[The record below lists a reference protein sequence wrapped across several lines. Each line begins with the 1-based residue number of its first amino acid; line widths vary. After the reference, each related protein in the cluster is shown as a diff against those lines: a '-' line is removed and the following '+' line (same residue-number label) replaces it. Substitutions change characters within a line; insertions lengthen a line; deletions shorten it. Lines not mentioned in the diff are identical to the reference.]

1 MNLLSSFRAQ
11 MVFFVAAMVLLIT
24 IALQVINQRLERRIT
39 ISAEEQFNEVNR
51 AIDIALN
58 SFPSGKYLDEL
69 VEAEGLAVTPNDTI
83 HYITVVNESRT
94 VIDSINRQ
102 DIDSQLR
109 PDIAAL
115 PLMRRNDPKV
125 AASNRESKIEFPVQT
140 DKGTRTVIVVVS
152 LQRLSQAVN
161 EVGRLRLIVTAVI
174 GVLSLLIAAYFSS
187 RFTRPVTELARA
199 AQRVTDGDL
208 EFQVNAVQRN
218 EVGTLSR
225 TFNEMIVELRR
236 NRDLEDQLQ
245 RAERSAVV
253 GRLASGIAHEIRNP
267 LNFMNLSIDHL
278 QSRFIAPPRSNQE
291 AEAVRNEAA
300 SILGLIKD
308 EIRRLNRLVS
318 DFLSYGRPAKLKVR
332 EINARSVVEEV
343 VGLVHTQAEQQ
354 GVQIHLQA
362 PPDNEALFEADA
374 EQIKTCFSNLIIN
387 AVQAMPEGGELRIA
401 VINHGATLQFEF
413 QDTGHGIEA
422 NPIEQ
427 IFEPYYSTKET
438 GIGLGLPLTKKL
450 IEDHGGEIK
459 VSSELDKGTTFVVT
473 LPRQAIQKSIN
484 ADANAATSVVE

>member
-24 IALQVINQRLERRIT
+24 MALQFINQRLERRIT
-39 ISAEEQFNEVNR
+39 ISAAEQFNEVNR

-69 VEAEGLAVTPNDTI
+69 VSSEGLAVTPNNTI
-83 HYITVVNESRT
+83 HYITVVNENHE

-115 PLMRRNDPKV
+115 PLMRRNDPK
-125 AASNRESKIEFPVQT
+125 ASGSDQESKIEFPVQT

-152 LQRLSQAVN
+152 LQRLSQTVN
-161 EVGRLRLIVTAVI
+161 DVGRLRLLVTAVI
-174 GVLSLLIAAYFSS
+174 GLLSLLSTAYFSR

-208 EFQVNAVQRN
+208 DFQVQAAQRN
-218 EVGTLSR
+218 EVGILSR
-225 TFNEMIVELRR
+225 TFNEMIVGLRR

-253 GRLASGIAHEIRNP
+253 GRFASGIAHEIRNP

-278 QSRFIAPPRSNQE
+278 QARFIAPPRSNHE
-291 AEAVRNEAA
+291 AEAVRHEAA
-300 SILGLIKD
+300 KILGLIKD
-308 EIRRLNRLVS
+308 EIGRLNRLVS
-318 DFLSYGRPAKLKVR
+318 DFLSYGRPAKLKVKD
-332 EINARSVVEEV
+332 INARALLEEV
-343 VGLVHTQAEQQ
+343 IGLVHTQAEQQ
-354 GVQIHLQA
+354 GVKINLHVPTNGETHL
-362 PPDNEALFEADA
+362 EGDA
-374 EQIKTCFSNLIIN
+374 EQLKTCFSNLIIN
-387 AVQAMPEGGELRIA
+387 AVQAMPAGGELHIA
-401 VINHGATLQFEF
+401 VAPHDDVLRFEVR
-413 QDTGHGIEA
+413 DTGGGIEA
-422 NPIEQ
+422 NPLEQ

-450 IEDHGGEIK
+450 IEDHGGAIK
-459 VSSELDKGTTFVVT
+459 VSSELDQGTTFTVT
-473 LPRQAIQKSIN
+473 LPRQAVSK
-484 ADANAATSVVE
+484 ANDTHANSAASVIE

>member
-24 IALQVINQRLERRIT
+24 FALQFINQRLERRIT

-58 SFPSGKYLDEL
+58 SFPSGKYLYEL
-69 VEAEGLAVTPNDTI
+69 VQSEGLAVTPNHTI
-83 HYITVVNESRT
+83 HYITVLNENRD
-94 VIDSINRQ
+94 VIDSTNQQ

-115 PLMRRNDPKV
+115 PLMRRSDPKV
-125 AASNRESKIEFPVQT
+125 AGSDHERKIEFPVQT

-161 EVGRLRLIVTAVI
+161 DVGRLRLVVTAVI
-174 GVLSLLIAAYFSS
+174 GLLSLLITAFFSS

-208 EFQVNAVQRN
+208 EFQVNTAQSN
-218 EVGTLSR
+218 EVGSLSC
-225 TFNEMIVELRR
+225 TFNEMIVGLRR
-236 NRDLEDQLQ
+236 NRDLEEQLQ

-278 QSRFIAPPRSNQE
+278 QSRFITPPRSNQE
-291 AEAVRNEAA
+291 AEAVRHEAVN
-300 SILGLIKD
+300 ILGLIKD
-308 EIRRLNRLVS
+308 EIGRLNRLVS
-318 DFLSYGRPAKLKVR
+318 DFLSYGRPSKLKIKK
-332 EINARSVVEEV
+332 INARSFLEEII
-343 VGLVHTQAEQQ
+343 GLVRTQAEQQ
-354 GVQIHLQA
+354 GVQITLHTPIDEESQ
-362 PPDNEALFEADA
+362 FEADA

-387 AVQAMPEGGELRIA
+387 AVQAMPDGGALKIA
-401 VINHGATLQFEF
+401 VTSDDTRLQFKF
-413 QDTGHGIEA
+413 QDSGCGIEA
-422 NPIEQ
+422 DPIEQ

-459 VSSELDKGTTFVVT
+459 VRSEADQGTTFTVT
-473 LPRQAIQKSIN
+473 LPREAPREADDTHSI
-484 ADANAATSVVE
+484 

>member
-24 IALQVINQRLERRIT
+24 IALQFINQRLERRIT

-58 SFPSGKYLDEL
+58 SFPSGKYLYEL
-69 VEAEGLAVTPNDTI
+69 VQSEGLAVTPNHTI
-83 HYITVVNESRT
+83 HYITVLNENRD
-94 VIDSINRQ
+94 VIDSTNQQ

-115 PLMRRNDPKV
+115 PLMRRSDPKV
-125 AASNRESKIEFPVQT
+125 AGSDHESKIEFPVQT
-140 DKGTRTVIVVVS
+140 DKGKRTVIVVVS
-152 LQRLSQAVN
+152 LQRLSQAVKD
-161 EVGRLRLIVTAVI
+161 VGHLRLVVTAVI
-174 GVLSLLIAAYFSS
+174 GLLSLLITAIFSS

-208 EFQVNAVQRN
+208 EFQVNTAQSN
-218 EVGTLSR
+218 EVGSLSR

-236 NRDLEDQLQ
+236 NRDLEEQLQ

-278 QSRFIAPPRSNQE
+278 QSRFITPPRSNQE
-291 AEAVRNEAA
+291 AEAVRNEAVK
-300 SILGLIKD
+300 ILGLIKD
-308 EIRRLNRLVS
+308 EIGRLNRLVS
-318 DFLSYGRPAKLKVR
+318 DFLSYGRPSKLKLKK
-332 EINARSVVEEV
+332 INARSFLTEV
-343 VGLVHTQAEQQ
+343 IGLVRTQAEQQ
-354 GVQIHLQA
+354 GVQITLHTPIDEESQ
-362 PPDNEALFEADA
+362 FEADA

-387 AVQAMPEGGELRIA
+387 AVQAMPDGGALKVAVTGDETSLHFEL
-401 VINHGATLQFEF
+401 
-413 QDTGHGIEA
+413 QDTGCGIDA
-422 NPIEQ
+422 DPIEQ

-459 VSSELDKGTTFVVT
+459 VRSEPDQGTTFTVT
-473 LPRQAIQKSIN
+473 LPREAPREDDDTHSN
-484 ADANAATSVVE
+484 

>member
-11 MVFFVAAMVLLIT
+11 MVFFVAALVLLIT
-24 IALQVINQRLERRIT
+24 IALQFINQRLERRIT

-58 SFPSGKYLDEL
+58 SFPSGKYLWEL
-69 VEAEGLAVTPNDTI
+69 VQSEGLAVTPNNTI
-83 HYITVVNESRT
+83 HYITVVNESRA
-94 VIDSINRQ
+94 VIDSTNRQ

-115 PLMRRNDPKV
+115 PLMRRNDPK
-125 AASNRESKIEFPVQT
+125 ASGSDQESKIEFPVQT
-140 DKGTRTVIVVVS
+140 DKGMRTVIVVVS
-152 LQRLSQAVN
+152 LQRLSQAVSD
-161 EVGRLRLIVTAVI
+161 VGRLRLLVTAVI
-174 GVLSLLIAAYFSS
+174 GFLSLLITAYFSS

-208 EFQVNAVQRN
+208 EFQVNAAQRN

-225 TFNEMIVELRR
+225 TFNEMIVGLRR

-253 GRLASGIAHEIRNP
+253 GRFASGIAHEIRNP

-278 QSRFIAPPRSNQE
+278 QARFIMPPRSNLE
-291 AEAVRNEAA
+291 AEAVRHEAA
-300 SILGLIKD
+300 KILGLIKD
-308 EIRRLNRLVS
+308 EIGRLNRLVS
-318 DFLSYGRPAKLKVR
+318 DFLSYGRPAKLKLK
-332 EINARSVVEEV
+332 EINARSLLEEV
-343 VGLVHTQAEQQ
+343 IGLVHAQAEQQ
-354 GVQIHLQA
+354 GVTINLNA
-362 PPDNEALFEADA
+362 PANDAALFEADA

-387 AVQAMPEGGELRIA
+387 AVQAMPEGGALKITVAPHDAALR
-401 VINHGATLQFEF
+401 FEF
-413 QDTGHGIEA
+413 RDTGGGIEA

-450 IEDHGGEIK
+450 IEDHGGAIN
-459 VSSELDKGTTFVVT
+459 VSSKVGQGTTFIVT
-473 LPRQAIQKSIN
+473 LPRAAITET
-484 ADANAATSVVE
+484 ADPHAN

>member
-115 PLMRRNDPKV
+115 PLMRRHDPKV
-125 AASNRESKIEFPVQT
+125 AGSDRESKIEFPVQT

-152 LQRLSQAVN
+152 LQRLSKAVK
-161 EVGRLRLIVTAVI
+161 EVGRLRLMVTTII
-174 GVLSLLIAAYFSS
+174 GALSLLITAYFTSQ
-187 RFTRPVTELARA
+187 FTRPVTELARA

-208 EFQVNAVQRN
+208 AFQVNSAQRN

-225 TFNEMIVELRR
+225 TFNKMIVELRR

-278 QSRFIAPPRSNQE
+278 QARFTRVPRSNQE
-291 AEAVRNEAA
+291 AEAVRDEAA
-300 SILGLIKD
+300 NILGLIKD
-308 EIRRLNRLVS
+308 EITRLNRLVS

-332 EINARSVVEEV
+332 EINARALVEEV
-343 VGLVHTQAEQQ
+343 IGLVHTQAEQQ
-354 GVQIHLQA
+354 GVHIDLQT
-362 PPDNEALFEADA
+362 PPDNEAIFEADA

-387 AVQAMPEGGELRIA
+387 AVQAMPEGGELRIG
-401 VINHGATLQFEF
+401 VTNQGATLQFEF

-459 VSSELDKGTTFVVT
+459 VSSKLDKGTTFVVT
-473 LPRQAIQKSIN
+473 LPRQAKD
-484 ADANAATSVVE
+484 ADANPTASVVE

>member
-39 ISAEEQFNEVNR
+39 ISAEEQFDEVNR

-58 SFPSGKYLDEL
+58 WFPSGKYLDEL
-69 VEAEGLAVTPNDTI
+69 VQIKGLAVTPHNTI
-83 HYITVVNESRT
+83 HYITVINENRD
-94 VIDSINRQ
+94 VIDSTDQR
-102 DIDSQLR
+102 DLDKQLR

-115 PLMRRNDPKV
+115 PPMRRNDPK
-125 AASNRESKIEFPVQT
+125 ASGSDHESKIEFPVQT
-140 DKGTRTVIVVVS
+140 DIGKRTVIVVVS

-161 EVGRLRLIVTAVI
+161 DVGRLRLLVTAII
-174 GVLSLLIAAYFSS
+174 GLLSLLITAFFSS

-199 AQRVTDGDL
+199 AQRVTAGDL
-208 EFQVNAVQRN
+208 EFQVQAMQRN

-225 TFNEMIVELRR
+225 TFNEMIVGLRR
-236 NRDLEDQLQ
+236 NRELEDQLQ

-253 GRLASGIAHEIRNP
+253 GRFASGIAHEIRNP

-278 QSRFIAPPRSNQE
+278 QARFIAPPRSNHE
-291 AEAVRNEAA
+291 AESVRHEAA
-300 SILGLIKD
+300 NILGLIKD
-308 EIRRLNRLVS
+308 EIGRLNRLVS
-318 DFLSYGRPAKLKVR
+318 DFLSYGRPAKLKMK
-332 EINARSVVEEV
+332 EIDSRTLLEEV
-343 VGLVHTQAEQQ
+343 IGLVHTQADQQ
-354 GVQIHLQA
+354 GVKLNLRIPSKAQ
-362 PPDNEALFEADA
+362 FEADA

-387 AVQAMPEGGELRIA
+387 AVQAMPDGGELNIA
-401 VINHGATLQFEF
+401 VAYNGAMLQFEF
-413 QDTGHGIEA
+413 QDTGHGIDA

-459 VSSELDKGTTFVVT
+459 VRSEIDQGTTFTVT
-473 LPRQAIQKSIN
+473 LPREAIPK
-484 ADANAATSVVE
+484 ADDTHANSSVSVVE

>member
-1 MNLLSSFRAQ
+1 MNFLSSFRAQ

-24 IALQVINQRLERRIT
+24 IALQLINQRLERRIT
-39 ISAEEQFNEVNR
+39 NTAEEQFNEVNR

-58 SFPSGKYLDEL
+58 SFPSGKYLYEL
-69 VEAEGLAVTPNDTI
+69 AQSEGLAVTPNNTI
-83 HYITVVNESRT
+83 QYIAVVNENRE
-94 VIDSINRQ
+94 VIDSINRD

-115 PLMRRNDPKV
+115 PLMRRNEPR
-125 AASNRESKIEFPVQT
+125 ATGSGQESKIEFPVLT

-152 LQRLSQAVN
+152 LQRLTQAVN
-161 EVGRLRLIVTAVI
+161 EVGRLRLLVTAVI
-174 GVLSLLIAAYFSS
+174 GFLGLLITAYFSH

-199 AQRVTDGDL
+199 AQRVTAGDL
-208 EFQVNAVQRN
+208 DFQVNASQHN

-225 TFNEMIVELRR
+225 TFNEMLVGLRR
-236 NRDLEDQLQ
+236 SRDLEDQLQ

-278 QSRFIAPPRSNQE
+278 QSRFTRAHRSNQE
-291 AEAVRNEAA
+291 AESVRNEATH
-300 SILGLIKD
+300 ILGLIKD
-308 EIRRLNRLVS
+308 EITRLNRLVS
-318 DFLSYGRPAKLKVR
+318 DFLSYGRPAKLKLK
-332 EINARSVVEEV
+332 EIDARALVEEV
-343 VGLVHTQAEQQ
+343 IALVRAQADQQ
-354 GVQIHLQA
+354 NVQITLDA
-362 PPDNEALFEADA
+362 PPDVRLEADP

-387 AVQAMPEGGELRIA
+387 AVQAMPEGGSLHIDVTA
-401 VINHGATLQFEF
+401 NGSMLQFSF
-413 QDTGHGIEA
+413 QDTGYGIDA
-422 NPIEQ
+422 DPIEQ

-459 VSSELDKGTTFVVT
+459 VTSELDKGTTFVVS
-473 LPRQAIQKSIN
+473 LPRMAMQKPDD
-484 ADANAATSVVE
+484 ADAKTSASVVE

>member
-1 MNLLSSFRAQ
+1 MNLLFSFRAQ
-11 MVFFVAAMVLLIT
+11 MVFFVAALVLLIT
-24 IALQVINQRLERRIT
+24 IALQFINQRLERRIT

-58 SFPSGKYLDEL
+58 SFPSGKYLYQL
-69 VEAEGLAVTPNDTI
+69 VNSEGLAVTPNNTI
-83 HYITVVNESRT
+83 HYITVVDESRT
-94 VIDSINRQ
+94 VIDSINQQ
-102 DIDSQLR
+102 DINSQLR

-115 PLMRRNDPKV
+115 PLMRRNDSKV
-125 AASNRESKIEFPVQT
+125 AGSEHESKIEFPVQT

-152 LQRLSQAVN
+152 LQRLAQTVSD
-161 EVGRLRLIVTAVI
+161 VGRLRLWATAMI
-174 GVLSLLIAAYFSS
+174 GLLSLLITAYFSN

-208 EFQVNAVQRN
+208 EFQVNAAQRN

-278 QSRFIAPPRSNQE
+278 QARFITPPRSNHE
-291 AEAVRNEAA
+291 AESVRGEAVN
-300 SILGLIKD
+300 ILGLIKD
-308 EIRRLNRLVS
+308 EIGRLNHLVS
-318 DFLSYGRPAKLKVR
+318 DFLSYGRPTKLKLK
-332 EINARSVVEEV
+332 EINARALLEEV
-343 VGLVHTQAEQQ
+343 LGLVHTQAEQQ
-354 GVQIHLQA
+354 GVKTRLLT
-362 PPDNEALFEADA
+362 PTDGEAQFEADA

-387 AVQAMPEGGELRIA
+387 AVQAMPQGGELNIT
-401 VINHGATLQFEF
+401 VIRQETALQFEF
-413 QDTGHGIEA
+413 QDTGGGIEA
-422 NPIEQ
+422 DPIEQ

-450 IEDHGGEIK
+450 IEDHGGEIH
-459 VSSELDKGTTFVVT
+459 VHSEINKGTTFTVI
-473 LPRQAIQKSIN
+473 LPRAAIQK
-484 ADANAATSVVE
+484 ADDTHANSALSVVE

>member
-11 MVFFVAAMVLLIT
+11 MVFFVAALVLLIT
-24 IALQVINQRLERRIT
+24 IALQFINQRLERRIT

-58 SFPSGKYLDEL
+58 SFPSGKYLYEL
-69 VEAEGLAVTPNDTI
+69 VHSEGLAVTPHNTI
-83 HYITVVNESRT
+83 HYITVVNENRD
-94 VIDSINRQ
+94 VIDSTNRQ

-115 PLMRRNDPKV
+115 PLMRRNDPKAV
-125 AASNRESKIEFPVQT
+125 GSDHVSRIEFPVQT

-152 LQRLSQAVN
+152 LQRLSQAVSD
-161 EVGRLRLIVTAVI
+161 VGRLRLLVTAVI
-174 GVLSLLIAAYFSS
+174 GLLSLLITAYFSS

-208 EFQVNAVQRN
+208 EFQVNAAQRN

-278 QSRFIAPPRSNQE
+278 QARFIAPPRSNQE
-291 AEAVRNEAA
+291 AESVRHEAA
-300 SILGLIKD
+300 NILGLIKD
-308 EIRRLNRLVS
+308 EIGRLNRLVS
-318 DFLSYGRPAKLKVR
+318 DFLTYGRPSKLKR
-332 EINARSVVEEV
+332 KEINARSFLEELI
-343 VGLVHTQAEQQ
+343 GLVGTQAEQQ
-354 GVQIHLQA
+354 GVRIHLHT
-362 PPDNEALFEADA
+362 PPPGEAQFEADA

-387 AVQAMPEGGELRIA
+387 AVQAMPEGGELNIA
-401 VINHGATLQFEF
+401 VANHDDVLRFEVR
-413 QDTGHGIEA
+413 DTGGGIEA
-422 NPIEQ
+422 DPLEQ

-450 IEDHGGEIK
+450 IEDHGGTIH
-459 VSSELDKGTTFVVT
+459 VSSEAGLGTTFTVT
-473 LPRQAIQKSIN
+473 LPRVAMTE
-484 ADANAATSVVE
+484 ATDTHAN

>member
-24 IALQVINQRLERRIT
+24 IALQFINQRLERRIT

-69 VEAEGLAVTPNDTI
+69 VQIEGLAVTPNDTI
-83 HYITVVNESRT
+83 HYITVVNENRT

-125 AASNRESKIEFPVQT
+125 AGSEHESKIEFPVQT

-161 EVGRLRLIVTAVI
+161 EVGRLRLVVTAVI
-174 GVLSLLIAAYFSS
+174 GVLSLLIAAYFSN

-208 EFQVNAVQRN
+208 EFQVRATQRN

-278 QSRFIAPPRSNQE
+278 QARFIAPPRSNQE
-291 AEAVRNEAA
+291 AEAVRHEAA
-300 SILGLIKD
+300 NILGLIKD
-308 EIRRLNRLVS
+308 EIGRLNRLVS
-318 DFLSYGRPAKLKVR
+318 DFLSYGRPSKLKLKQ
-332 EINARSVVEEV
+332 INARSLLEEV
-343 VGLVHTQAEQQ
+343 IGLVHAQAEQQ
-354 GVQIHLQA
+354 GVKINLNA
-362 PPDNEALFEADA
+362 PTNGAAIFAGDA

-387 AVQAMPEGGELRIA
+387 AVQAMPEGGELKIA
-401 VINHGATLQFEF
+401 VANHDATLQFEF
-413 QDTGHGIEA
+413 QDTGGGIEA

-459 VSSELDKGTTFVVT
+459 VSSELDQGTTFVVT
-473 LPRQAIQKSIN
+473 LPREAIQKSDDT
-484 ADANAATSVVE
+484 DAIAAVSVVE